1 MIKQSS
7 EEEPRYHF
15 LTNSELFQ
23 RSRKSY
29 VPAEGWKT
37 PMMKGRNGKAL
48 ANDLIKFQRQVK
60 ARSVQRISVMM
71 GKRMRRIIQKV
82 VTKGRKQV
90 SERGQSGWTYGKKDY
105 EQEKEIWLN
114 TIAEVMD
121 EEDSELEDELFLE
134 YQATAKEVAGGFSK
148 LLGFALLGT
157 LVRSLIRAAKGIA
170 GIVSRINRTTTNQL
184 EGVVSS
190 TLIAN
195 QAPADTGGTGDITGD
210 ITGDTLITPVTEG
223 LSVADQLEEQGQNL
237 LTSRVATISRTEST
251 TIVNSAASSC
261 LVESG
266 RVLTVQVVGCEAI
279 EPNIPEYNGVPT
291 CNITGVPVE
300 DADKLEFHPNH
311 TGYIVPETFA
321 DETSD
326 AGVDFSELD
335 VEDIEEE

>member
-1 MIKQSS
+1 MIKLGLGAK
-7 EEEPRYHF
+7 PKYHF
-15 LTNSELFQ
+15 LTNSEVFQ

-48 ANDLIKFQRQVK
+48 ANDLIKFQRQVR
-60 ARSVQRISVMM
+60 ARSVQRISVLM

-114 TIAEVMD
+114 TIADVMD
-121 EEDSELEDELFLE
+121 EEDTELQDELFLE

-157 LVRSLIRAAKGIA
+157 LVRSLIRAAKDIA
-170 GIVSRINRTTTNQL
+170 KIVSRINRTTTKQL

-195 QAPADTGGTGDITGD
+195 QAPAETGDEV
-210 ITGDTLITPVTEG
+210 DTLITPVTQG
-223 LSVADQLEEQGQNL
+223 LSVATQLEERGQNL

-311 TGYIVPETFA
+311 TGYIVPETFS

-326 AGVDFSELD
+326 TGIDFSELE
-335 VEDIEEE
+335 VEDIEE

>member
-1 MIKQSS
+1 MIKLGLGAK
-7 EEEPRYHF
+7 PKYHF
-15 LTNSELFQ
+15 LTNSEVFQ

-48 ANDLIKFQRQVK
+48 ANDLIKFQRQVR
-60 ARSVQRISVMM
+60 ARSVQRISVLM

-114 TIAEVMD
+114 TIADVMD
-121 EEDSELEDELFLE
+121 EEDTELQDELFLE

-157 LVRSLIRAAKGIA
+157 LVRSLIRAAKDIA
-170 GIVSRINRTTTNQL
+170 KIVSRINRTTTKQL

>member
-1 MIKQSS
+1 MIKLGLGAK
-7 EEEPRYHF
+7 PKYHF
-15 LTNSELFQ
+15 LTNSEVFQ

-48 ANDLIKFQRQVK
+48 ANDLIKFQRQVR
-60 ARSVQRISVMM
+60 ARSVQRISVLM

-114 TIAEVMD
+114 TIADVMD
-121 EEDSELEDELFLE
+121 EEDTELQDELFLE

-157 LVRSLIRAAKGIA
+157 LVRSLIRAAKDIA
-170 GIVSRINRTTTNQL
+170 KIVSRINRTTTKQL

-190 TLIAN
+190 TLVAN
-195 QAPADTGGTGDITGD
+195 QAPAETGDEV
-210 ITGDTLITPVTEG
+210 DTLITPVTQG
-223 LSVADQLEEQGQNL
+223 LSVATQLEERGQNL

-311 TGYIVPETFA
+311 TGYIVPETFS

-326 AGVDFSELD
+326 TGIDFSELE
-335 VEDIEEE
+335 VEDIEE

>member
-1 MIKQSS
+1 MIKLGLGAK
-7 EEEPRYHF
+7 PKYHF
-15 LTNSELFQ
+15 LTNSEVFQ

-48 ANDLIKFQRQVK
+48 ANDLIKFQRQVR
-60 ARSVQRISVMM
+60 ARSVQRISVLM

-114 TIAEVMD
+114 TIADVMD
-121 EEDSELEDELFLE
+121 EEDIELQDELFLE

-157 LVRSLIRAAKGIA
+157 LVRSLIRAAKDIA
-170 GIVSRINRTTTNQL
+170 KIVSRINRTTTKQL

-190 TLIAN
+190 TLVAN
-195 QAPADTGGTGDITGD
+195 QAPAETGDEV
-210 ITGDTLITPVTEG
+210 DTLITPVTQG
-223 LSVADQLEEQGQNL
+223 LSVATQLEERGQNL

-311 TGYIVPETFA
+311 TGYIVPETFS

-326 AGVDFSELD
+326 TGIDFSELE
-335 VEDIEEE
+335 VEDIEE